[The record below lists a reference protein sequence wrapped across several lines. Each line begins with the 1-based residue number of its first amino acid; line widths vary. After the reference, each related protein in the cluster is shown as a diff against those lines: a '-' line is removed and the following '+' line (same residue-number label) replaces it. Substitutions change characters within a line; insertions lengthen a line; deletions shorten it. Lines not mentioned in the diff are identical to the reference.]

1 MIFILN
7 REGTVT
13 ETVTS
18 PVYQGSHTNEVVVLA
33 PFAPT
38 NTVTVGFT
46 LPNGLTVQPQ
56 LTASGKGTT
65 MTSLPV
71 EDLSLK
77 VGETYEDMSAWYCKL
92 NRDITRYS
100 GTLTMQFFIY
110 DAAGDILASSSTTVP
125 VQKGVP
131 VLDGTTFD
139 ASTAAQLQ
147 TALNGVYATIS
158 SLNDGLRTV
167 KETTEQNGEMIST
180 LQNDVSQNATA
191 ISNIEAQV
199 KEADA
204 SITSLESRI
213 SANEQNIDG
222 LLGTTSELSQAV
234 SGLNGDTKQLKS
246 EIDALD
252 ARMYDVEDTVVSI
265 EDRVTGDENS
275 ITGLEARM
283 DNAEGNIHDLKS
295 SVSFIWTILE
305 NTIITITTVED
316 TYTSRETAGG
326 LPVVDS
332 APTTVHSI
340 AGATRAS
347 DNLFSLAER
356 AVTAETYGITVTADN
371 NRLTFTGTPTRT
383 SFGLVSDIDL
393 GAYVGKTLTFSQT
406 PAFSAWNVSGA
417 IFWQIYRDGAVLGHA
432 ANANGSITVEIEEG
446 HTYRARVQFGG
457 STDPVNETIA
467 FMVNEGST
475 ALPYSD
481 YYPGLKTGAFG
492 GIVSTG
498 ADVSDATFALATPV
512 TLGKWDYIDVDAQ
525 KLLTGTATL
534 TQETPFT
541 DEQLAQYTDYVLSAD
556 RKTLAYRNA
565 ATTETA
571 LTIPKTYKA
580 WRGGTETVTG
590 NPSGLALTV
599 KQDYYE
605 EVSNI

>member
-18 PVYQGSHTNEVVVLA
+18 PVYQGSNTNEVVVLA

-77 VGETYEDMSAWYCKL
+77 VGEAYEDMSAWYCKL
-92 NRDITRYS
+92 NRDLTRYS

-147 TALNGVYATIS
+147 TALNAVLTQITSNTYDIS
-158 SLNDGLRTV
+158 DLKGRVSLNELNIDRLLTSVDGLENEV
-167 KETTEQNGEMIST
+167 AHLIGE
-180 LQNDVSQNATA
+180 
-191 ISNIEAQV
+191 
-199 KEADA
+199 
-204 SITSLESRI
+204 
-213 SANEQNIDG
+213 
-222 LLGTTSELSQAV
+222 
-234 SGLNGDTKQLKS
+234 
-246 EIDALD
+246 
-252 ARMYDVEDTVVSI
+252 
-265 EDRVTGDENS
+265 TGDIYNHVTAMES
-275 ITGLEARM
+275 QLST
-283 DNAEGNIHDLKS
+283 
-295 SVSFIWTILE
+295 IWTILE